1 MKSAIPFGV
10 PAQPSPLR
18 RGGGE
23 KKKPCS
29 SLGRRVLY
37 RYLLEILLVFP
48 GSTIF
53 CKVVLL
59 IFADEQR

>member
-1 MKSAIPFGV
+1 MKSTVPFGV
-10 PAQPSPLR
+10 PAQPSLLK
-18 RGGGE
+18 RGGG